1 MHGGN
6 DFQSSYITFGI
17 FNNST
22 YFGTTE
28 NKWNMTI
35 NFDSTYYII
44 LIISFSNH
52 IYPNKDFYESW
63 DYSRK
68 LVQAVIPYEWEWV
81 ANAVW
86 VYEKL

>member
-44 LIISFSNH
+44 LIIGFSN
-52 IYPNKDFYESW
+52 PNKDFYESC

-68 LVQAVIPYEWEWV
+68 LVQAVIPYDWERV
-81 ANAVW
+81 SNAVW
-86 VYEKL
+86 EYEKL